1 MGSTWR
7 HPNGAEIE
15 AGRVYDLPPGSY
27 GRDDEGTSTGELT
40 PGWFGRNQMSKEDI
54 NRINQEFSIEGMMNR
69 KPLMDKP
76 DWMPDWGVDAG
87 IIAAGVLGGGRNPG
101 SKNAM
106 WQSMKNMGT
115 RLKDSKLMDKLFKSN
130 KKQYNKD
137 GSQKNVPGEPIYKNV
152 RPNWN
157 TKLKQWEFRGK
168 KIDPQTWNGG
178 KGVNSTQRV
187 RVGTNP
193 KLDPKGNPIPV
204 TARDW
209 SKWQIGTGAAIPGAA
224 GIQALMSSLS
234 GKKDE
239 EEAKKNAFINKSAL
253 ENERLMEI
261 EAYGGPRGSSAP
273 EQKQTAMQKL
283 GANMKNPEW
292 WHQSMSGLPS
302 DTRLMRLGQ
311 LMDYYGKTPKGR
323 KEKTAP
329 SELWAANEVAHG
341 KNVAAA
347 TDKPD
352 SYKWSYKN
360 VNEALSEWYD
370 DKFGTDWWGGKD
382 GDKLKNKFMNDVT
395 DEKARYPT
403 KNLKQIAEQLL
414 KEYPEEYL

>member
-1 MGSTWR
+1 MPCVNSSNGQPVPGVQGQCPMGSTWR
-7 HPNGAEIE
+7 EP
-15 AGRVYDLPPGSY
+15 
-27 GRDDEGTSTGELT
+27 T
-40 PGWFGRNQMSKEDI
+40 GWFGRDQMSDEDKA
-54 NRINQEFSIEGMMNR
+54 RINQETSIEGMMNR
-69 KPLMDKP
+69 QPLMDKP

-168 KIDPQTWNGG
+168 KINPQTWNGG

-209 SKWQIGTGAAIPGAA
+209 SKGKIGTYAAGTAAIPAIEQLMNKMGGVEQKSSPPPPAPPPNADEVAA
-224 GIQALMSSLS
+224 KAEATRVAGLNPLESMLENM
-234 GKKDE
+234 KKKGFWTDP
-239 EEAKKNAFINKSAL
+239 INKD
-253 ENERLMEI
+253 
-261 EAYGGPRGSSAP
+261 GP
-273 EQKQTAMQKL
+273 KTDTKL
-283 GANMKNPEW
+283 N
-292 WHQSMSGLPS
+292 
-302 DTRLMRLGQ
+302 RLGI
-311 LMDYYGKTPKGR
+311 LMDYYGKDPVQRAASTS
-323 KEKTAP
+323 P
-329 SELWAANEVAHG
+329 SEQFAQSDKNYADLQEAFAKAQAELHG
-341 KNVAAA
+341 
-347 TDKPD
+347 D
-352 SYKWSYKN
+352 SYNWSYAN
-360 VNEALSEWYD
+360 VEKSLGDWFD
-370 DKFGTDWWGGKD
+370 KKFGTDWWGVGKD
-382 GDKLKNKFMNDVT
+382 RGASKKLFLTDVT
-395 DEKARYPT
+395 DAKALFPN
-403 KNLKQIAEQLL
+403 KSLMEVAEAILKDDPD
-414 KEYPEEYL
+414 KYK

>member
-7 HPNGAEIE
+7 EP
-15 AGRVYDLPPGSY
+15 
-27 GRDDEGTSTGELT
+27 T
-40 PGWFGRNQMSKEDI
+40 GWFGRDQMSDENIAK
-54 NRINQEFSIEGMMNR
+54 INQETSIEGMMNR
-69 KPLMDKP
+69 QPLMNKP
-76 DWMPDWGVDAG
+76 DWMPEWGVDAG

-101 SKNAM
+101 SKNAV

-130 KKQYNKD
+130 KKQYTKD

-168 KIDPQTWNGG
+168 KINPQTWNGG

-209 SKWQIGTGAAIPGAA
+209 SKWKIGAGVAIPGAT
-224 GIQALMSSLS
+224 GIQALMNQFGGDAPVSKADTDPSSPTYK
-234 GKKDE
+234 GGR
-239 EEAKKNAFINKSAL
+239 EARAG
-253 ENERLMEI
+253 R
-261 EAYGGPRGSSAP
+261 GPAP
-273 EQKQTAMQKL
+273 EPNAMQRL
-283 GANMKNPEW
+283 GSNMKDPKW
-292 WHQSMSGLPS
+292 WHQSMSGLPT

-323 KEKTAP
+323 KDSTAP
-329 SELWAANEVAHG
+329 AELWAANEIAHG
-341 KNVAAA
+341 KNIAAA

-360 VNEALSEWYD
+360 VETSLGEWFEE
-370 DKFGTDWWGGKD
+370 KFGTDWWGGKD
-382 GDKLKNKFMNDVT
+382 RDALKEKFIRDVT

-403 KNLKQIAEQLL
+403 RNLEEIAEALL
-414 KEYPEEYL
+414 KEHPDRYL

>member
-7 HPNGAEIE
+7 EP
-15 AGRVYDLPPGSY
+15 
-27 GRDDEGTSTGELT
+27 T
-40 PGWFGRNQMSKEDI
+40 GWFGRDQMSDENIAK
-54 NRINQEFSIEGMMNR
+54 INQETSIEGMMNR
-69 KPLMDKP
+69 QPLMNKP
-76 DWMPDWGVDAG
+76 DWMPEWGVDAG

-101 SKNAM
+101 SKNAV

-130 KKQYNKD
+130 KKQYTKD

-168 KIDPQTWNGG
+168 KINPQTWNGG

-209 SKWQIGTGAAIPGAA
+209 SKWKIGAGVAIPGAT
-224 GIQALMSSLS
+224 GIQALMNQFGGDAPVSKADTDPSSPTYK
-234 GKKDE
+234 GGR
-239 EEAKKNAFINKSAL
+239 EARAG
-253 ENERLMEI
+253 R
-261 EAYGGPRGSSAP
+261 GPAP
-273 EQKQTAMQKL
+273 EPNAMQRL
-283 GANMKNPEW
+283 GSNMKDPKW
-292 WHQSMSGLPS
+292 WHQSMSGLPT

-323 KEKTAP
+323 KDSTAP
-329 SELWAANEVAHG
+329 AELWAANEIAHG
-341 KNVAAA
+341 KNVASAA
-347 TDKPD
+347 SGSNSTFLSKFSSEDQDIAIRQEVEKKLGVNDWDPTTGPKGNNED
-352 SYKWSYKN
+352 AVNTTVARVKGLIQEFVEKGMPWS
-360 VNEALSEWYD
+360 EALTLAMTFVTED
-370 DKFGTDWWGGKD
+370 D
-382 GDKLKNKFMNDVT
+382 
-395 DEKARYPT
+395 
-403 KNLKQIAEQLL
+403 
-414 KEYPEEYL
+414 